1 MGECQRFRRWK
12 FYCYFSDNHIMQNY
26 KVTKRAVYNS
36 ETGSCFDRTSAIRG
50 DVRAGGHIQLDN
62 KINVSAF
69 SFSKETKR
77 KKPAGFQ
84 KRGSGTGGLAFTLRS
99 TMVQEAQEEEQAA
112 LPQKKVQR
120 GSIMARP
127 NPPNSEFRR
136 FYERGDLP
144 IAIDHSGS
152 TPKIQWKVDVEKLD
166 YHHYLPLFFDGLREQ
181 EHPYDFLS
189 LEGTL
194 NMLDRG
200 GSKILPVVPQLIIPI
215 KVALNTRIP
224 MVMVRVLRVLK
235 KLVLA
240 DIVGGDGANPSYLP
254 PEAQGLIGQALVPY
268 YRQILPVFNIF
279 KNFNTNIGDAIDYHQ
294 QKDEDLGT
302 LIDETLELFEMYG
315 GEDAFINI
323 KYLIP
328 TYQSVVVS

>member
-1 MGECQRFRRWK
+1 MEPAAEFVRLWTRHQADVERYLFA
-12 FYCYFSDNHIMQNY
+12 IMP
-26 KVTKRAVYNS
+26 RA
-36 ETGSCFDRTSAIRG
+36 
-50 DVRAGGHIQLDN
+50 
-62 KINVSAF
+62 
-69 SFSKETKR
+69 
-77 KKPAGFQ
+77 
-84 KRGSGTGGLAFTLRS
+84 
-99 TMVQEAQEEEQAA
+99 
-112 LPQKKVQR
+112 
-120 GSIMARP
+120 

-189 LEGTL
+189 LEGTI

-224 MVMVRVLRVLK
+224 LVMVRVLRVLK

-240 DIVGGDGANPSYLP
+240 DIVGGDGANPMYLP

-279 KNFNTNIGDAIDYHQ
+279 KNFNTNIGDRIDYHQ

>member
-1 MGECQRFRRWK
+1 M
-12 FYCYFSDNHIMQNY
+12 DAY
-26 KVTKRAVYNS
+26 KVTKRHHFNP
-36 ETGSCFDRTSAIRG
+36 ETGSCFDRTAAVSDAIRP
-50 DVRAGGHIQLDN
+50 GGHDQPVKEID
-62 KINVSAF
+62 VSAF
-69 SFSKETKR
+69 SFSKTTSR
-77 KKPAGFQ
+77 KGPKSYQ
-84 KRGSGTGGLAFTLRS
+84 KKGTGLAGTAGKYQRQVLAERAE
-99 TMVQEAQEEEQAA
+99 EAKLLQQTTKTKPVRYAFQARA
-112 LPQKKVQR
+112 
-120 GSIMARP
+120 

-144 IAIDHSGS
+144 ISIDHSGS
-152 TPKIQWKVDVEKLD
+152 QPKIQWKVDAEKLD

-194 NMLDRG
+194 NLLERG

-240 DIVGGDGANPSYLP
+240 DVVGAEGNPMYMP

-268 YRQILPVFNIF
+268 YRQILPIFNIF
-279 KNFNTNIGDAIDYHQ
+279 KNKTTNIGDAIDYHQ

-328 TYQSVVVS
+328 TYQSVIVN

>member
-1 MGECQRFRRWK
+1 MD
-12 FYCYFSDNHIMQNY
+12 SY
-26 KVTKRAVYNS
+26 KVTKRAIYNK
-36 ETGSCFDRTSAIRG
+36 ETGSCFDRTSSVAG
-50 DVRAGGHIQLDN
+50 DSRAGGHLKLDQ

-69 SFSKETKR
+69 SFAKETRR
-77 KKPAGFQ
+77 KTPGTFQ
-84 KRGSGTGGLAFTLRS
+84 KKGSGVGGLS
-99 TMVQEAQEEEQAA
+99 GTMRTKMMGAVREEEQEATV
-112 LPQKKVQR
+112 K
-120 GSIMARP
+120 ARP
-127 NPPNSEFRR
+127 VRAAIMPRANPPNSEFRR

-166 YHHYLPLFFDGLREQ
+166 YHHYLPLFFDGLREE

-189 LEGTL
+189 LEGTI

-224 MVMVRVLRVLK
+224 LVMVRVLRVLK

-240 DIVGGDGANPSYLP
+240 DIVGGDGANPMYLP

-279 KNFNTNIGDAIDYHQ
+279 KNFNTNIGDRIDYHQ

-323 KYLIP
+323 KYMVPVYESCVLN
-328 TYQSVVVS
+328 

>member
-1 MGECQRFRRWK
+1 M
-12 FYCYFSDNHIMQNY
+12 DAY
-26 KVTKRAVYNS
+26 KVTKRSIFNP
-36 ETGSCFDRTSAIRG
+36 ETGSCFDRTASVSDAIRP
-50 DVRAGGHIQLDN
+50 GGHDQPVNAID
-62 KINVSAF
+62 VSAF
-69 SFSKETKR
+69 SFSKTTRRRGNKDFQR
-77 KKPAGFQ
+77 K
-84 KRGSGTGGLAFTLRS
+84 GTGLAGTAGSYQRKVLKER
-99 TMVQEAQEEEQAA
+99 AEEEAA
-112 LPQKKVQR
+112 LTQVSKPKLVRYAFQPR
-120 GSIMARP
+120 A

-144 IAIDHSGS
+144 ISIDHSGS
-152 TPKIQWKVDVEKLD
+152 QPKIQWKVDAEKLD

-194 NMLDRG
+194 NLLERG

-224 MVMVRVLRVLK
+224 GVMVRVLRVLK

-240 DIVGGDGANPSYLP
+240 DVVGAEGKPTYMP

-268 YRQILPVFNIF
+268 YRQILPIFNLF
-279 KNFNTNIGDAIDYHQ
+279 KNKTTNIGDAIDYHQ

-328 TYQSVVVS
+328 TYQSVIVN

>member
-1 MGECQRFRRWK
+1 MERF
-12 FYCYFSDNHIMQNY
+12 
-26 KVTKRAVYNS
+26 KVTTPSSFNP
-36 ETGSCFDRTSAIRG
+36 ETGSCFDRTAAVDDAIRP
-50 DVRAGGHIQLDN
+50 GGHIPTKQAVD
-62 KINVSAF
+62 VSAF
-69 SFSKETKR
+69 SFSR
-77 KKPAGFQ
+77 KTSRRVPGNFVKKGT
-84 KRGSGTGGLAFTLRS
+84 GTGGLSGTLRS
-99 TMVQEAQEEEQAA
+99 KMVSEAQSEEAA
-112 LPQKKVQR
+112 RSGSSKKLVR
-120 GSIMARP
+120 MAYQPRA

-152 TPKIQWKVDVEKLD
+152 VPKIQWKVDVEKLD

-181 EHPYDFLS
+181 EHPYEFLS

-194 NMLDRG
+194 NMLERG

-224 MVMVRVLRVLK
+224 LVMVRVLRVLK

-240 DIVGGDGANPSYLP
+240 DVVGPDGGNPVFMP
-254 PEAQGLIGQALVPY
+254 PEAQALIGQALVPY

-279 KNFNTNIGDAIDYHQ
+279 KNFHKDIGDQIDYHQ
-294 QKDEDLGT
+294 QKDDDLGT
-302 LIDETLELFEMYG
+302 LIQETLELFETYG

-328 TYQSVVVS
+328 TVSPSLH

>member
-1 MGECQRFRRWK
+1 LILIAK
-12 FYCYFSDNHIMQNY
+12 KAVMQNY

-36 ETGSCFDRTSAIRG
+36 ETGSCFDRTAAVAG
-50 DVRAGGHIQLDN
+50 DVRPGGHIQLDN

-77 KKPAGFQ
+77 KQPGTFM
-84 KRGSGTGGLAFTLRS
+84 KRGTGTGGLSFTLR
-99 TMVQEAQEEEQAA
+99 TKMVQEQQEEERAA
-112 LPQKKVQR
+112 LPQKRVQR

>member
-1 MGECQRFRRWK
+1 M
-12 FYCYFSDNHIMQNY
+12 SDMSSY
-26 KVTKRAVYNS
+26 KVTKRAQYNK
-36 ETGSCFDRTSAIRG
+36 ETGSCFDRTQSVS
-50 DVRAGGHIQLDN
+50 DSVRAGAHDAPVKNID
-62 KINVSAF
+62 VSAF
-69 SFSKETKR
+69 SFSKTTSR
-77 KKPAGFQ
+77 KNTRSFQ
-84 KRGSGTGGLAFTLRS
+84 RKGSGTGGFSFTLRKQMQDD
-99 TMVQEAQEEEQAA
+99 TEAEVADKQPKE
-112 LPQKKVQR
+112 KVVR
-120 GSIMARP
+120 YAFKPRA

-152 TPKIQWKVDVEKLD
+152 QPKIQWKVDVEKLD

-189 LEGTL
+189 LAGTL
-194 NMLDRG
+194 DMLERG

-224 MVMVRVLRVLK
+224 SVMVRVLRVLK

-240 DIVGGDGANPSYLP
+240 DIVGAEGANPVFMP

-279 KNFNTNIGDAIDYHQ
+279 KNCTINMGDAIDYHQ
-294 QKDEDLGT
+294 QKDEDLGS
-302 LIDETLELFEMYG
+302 LISETLEMFEMYG

-328 TYQSVVVS
+328 TYQSVCVS

>member
-1 MGECQRFRRWK
+1 M
-12 FYCYFSDNHIMQNY
+12 DTY
-26 KVTKRAVYNS
+26 KVTKRAIYNS
-36 ETGSCFDRTSAIRG
+36 ETGSCFDRTAAVSGDIRP
-50 DVRAGGHIQLDN
+50 GGHIALDN
-62 KINVSAF
+62 KLNVAAF
-69 SFSKETKR
+69 SFAKETKR
-77 KKPAGFQ
+77 KTPSNFV
-84 KRGSGTGGLAFTLRS
+84 KRGTGTGGLS
-99 TMVQEAQEEEQAA
+99 GTMKTKIMRERQEEYDANV
-112 LPQKKVQR
+112 PQKRVQR
-120 GSIMARP
+120 GSIMPRA

-144 IAIDHSGS
+144 IAVDHSGS

-254 PEAQGLIGQALVPY
+254 P
-268 YRQILPVFNIF
+268 
-279 KNFNTNIGDAIDYHQ
+279 
-294 QKDEDLGT
+294 
-302 LIDETLELFEMYG
+302 
-315 GEDAFINI
+315 
-323 KYLIP
+323 
-328 TYQSVVVS
+328 